1 MNRLLTIVCL
11 SFFIVGTLAAS
22 DTTKLQSIFEDFY
35 QPDQIVDITLQFDCK
50 KLIRQKEKREEFPAT
65 ISYQRPDGSA
75 IQRAI
80 EVKTRGKLRLKVCTF
95 PPLKL
100 DFNKNALKK
109 EHFDPAF
116 DDLKMVTHCINVKNN
131 DRQVIKELLVYQLYN
146 IISEY
151 SLRAQLLHVKYLD
164 AEGQL
169 YADEYGMLIENEEA
183 MASRTNCRKS
193 EKIIENISELQPSIY
208 NKMVLFEYMIG
219 NVDWNIAAQH
229 NITLVKKLT
238 DGFRIIIPYDFDYSG
253 VVSASYAVP
262 DERVG
267 QKYLGERVL
276 VSHFTDEEGM
286 RAAVQYFLEK
296 EALIIQACNNMTAL
310 PEEERK
316 SIIKYLTPFFDMIK
330 NPKLRMN
337 EFTYHIDNR

>member
-1 MNRLLTIVCL
+1 MNHLIITL
-11 SFFIVGTLAAS
+11 SIFFLFSSTLSAS
-22 DTTKLQSIFEDFY
+22 DTTKLRSIFDDFY
-35 QPDQIVDITLQFDCK
+35 HPDQIVDITLQFDCK

-65 ISYQRPDGSA
+65 ISYQRPDGSTVK
-75 IQRAI
+75 RTM
-80 EVKTRGKLRLKVCTF
+80 EVKTRGKLRLNVCTF

-100 DFNKNALKK
+100 DFNKEVLKK
-109 EHFDPAF
+109 ENFNAAF
-116 DDLKMVTHCINVKNN
+116 DDLKMVTHCLNQKNN
-131 DRQVIKELLVYQLYN
+131 TQQVIKEFLVYQLYN

-169 YADEYGMLIENEEA
+169 YADEYGMLLENEEA
-183 MASRTNCRKS
+183 MAYRNNCSKS
-193 EKIIENISELQPSIY
+193 EKIIESIAELQPAIY

-219 NVDWNIAAQH
+219 NVDWNIRAQH
-229 NITLVKKLT
+229 NITFIKSLKE
-238 DGFRIIIPYDFDYSG
+238 GFRIGVPYDFDYSG
-253 VVSASYAVP
+253 VVNATYAVP

-267 QKYLGERVL
+267 QKYLGERVI

-286 RAAVQYFLEK
+286 RSAVQYFLEK
-296 EALIIQACNNMTAL
+296 EAIMMQTCNNITIL

-316 SIIKYLTPFFDMIK
+316 NIIKYLTSFFEMIK

-337 EFTYHIDNR
+337 HFTYHIDNR